1 MVRNPYLH
9 NGYTNIPMTNIRP
22 YTTYTESSR
31 KDSGMIMASSKN
43 QHHETKP
50 QCSKRPR
57 SRRAWESDR
66 RSSFS
71 LLRNCLFV
79 VVFVSSA
86 PEKIS
91 TNGYTSNRFGARTA
105 KTTRARR
112 TQLFDS
118 QFPSPETSDDN
129 GFPSMMDE
137 LSKVAT
143 AEGMYGTNIT
153 SVSSTQNVI
162 SNGPGFVPTNG
173 ISEKINGYDYNN
185 NNYLESLEQE
195 PPTTTAQ
202 ERKDEEQRIAQ
213 QTAPEIN
220 NWTSIMKR
228 GLFFQKKKKPETVD
242 KVYKDLRDM
251 SPYDCEQVD
260 IYWDRLL
267 PAVSYLGTERVVKIY
282 DALRVAYR
290 AHRGQARKSGEP
302 FIIHPVEVAL
312 LLAGL
317 KMDKATV
324 MAGLL
329 HDTVEDTDLTFEL
342 VEEMFGKSVRLI
354 VEGETKVSKLP
365 KLAIPDYADEQA
377 ENLRQMFVAM
387 TGEWGWV
394 YPGFKKCRSLLFLVT
409 NVLFL
414 YVLFTHFVCSLSLFR
429 KDDYRIIIV
438 KLADRLHNMRTLQH
452 MKPEKQIKIS
462 RETLDIFAP
471 LAHRMGIWQFKAELE
486 DTAFMYLYPQ
496 ESKRL
501 NRRLRL
507 QQTKYEDTLEKS
519 RQILKDRLN
528 SDPTLRGQAATV
540 EVSGRMKEIYSLWH
554 KMETKGERN
563 LDHIVDVVA
572 LRVVITPKTNP
583 EDDENDSDRG
593 VWLCYH
599 VLGLVQHL
607 DGFQPV
613 PTRVKDYIS
622 FPKPN
627 GYQSLHTALIL
638 NGQKIE
644 VQIRTNMMHQVAEY
658 GMASHWAYTD
668 GKRRTNGNNDIYNT
682 PWLSS
687 IKEWQNEKL
696 NARDFVDSVRNELLG
711 KRVFVFLRNGKILNL
726 ARGATAIDAAFQIH
740 TEVGLNM
747 HGVEINGKPVSIS
760 YELQNGD
767 VVSILTGEGKPSTD
781 WMRFAKSRSA
791 RSKLRSYFRLKQ
803 KQSLWEAGKILLMD
817 YLWMH
822 GPLIEKS
829 SYIEE
834 EFSVPKTVEE
844 LALWLPGN
852 SQFDDIDDLLVKLGK
867 QHNRALLHS
876 FASKL
881 FKVPQ
886 KLLINAEKNRASLIP
901 KSVLDAVHER
911 RKKAKDAAA
920 AIASAQSVV
929 STPPETT
936 PDTQIPTSDW
946 EQPTNGEEVPPVENV
961 MPIIGGDDSVEY
973 ADPEHL
979 CTECL
984 PVLGDE
990 IVGTIPLDDAMEA
1003 TPTVHRIGCPIAQ
1016 RAINQQQ
1023 SDSSAFQDPD
1033 VAEMPVKLQW
1043 STYPGATDDQ
1053 EHFFPCEIVVHC
1065 QDRKLLLA
1073 DCSETVSELSEIIK
1087 TGSLTTNE
1095 HATLNFL
1102 VKLRCLDDL
1111 QKVMNSL
1118 RQIPSVMAVER
1129 RVRTLFCFFA
1139 RFDFGIVYCCRLF
1152 SNHLFHFCCFYS
1164 LVPNCFFHRT
1174 NN

>member
-1 MVRNPYLH
+1 MTPLRSCTDCKELSREDILAIMPASKRNNH
-9 NGYTNIPMTNIRP
+9 
-22 YTTYTESSR
+22 TTKTLC
-31 KDSGMIMASSKN
+31 A
-43 QHHETKP
+43 
-50 QCSKRPR
+50 KRPR
-57 SRRAWESDR
+57 SHIGECDR
-66 RSSFS
+66 RSPFR
-71 LLRNCLFV
+71 LLRYCIV
-79 VVFVSSA
+79 VAAVVSSA
-86 PEKIS
+86 PEKTF
-91 TNGYTSNRFGARTA
+91 TNGYTSSHFGRRHAI
-105 KTTRARR
+105 TTRTR
-112 TQLFDS
+112 TRLFDS
-118 QFPSPETSDDN
+118 QFSSPEMTPDNSSN

-137 LSKVAT
+137 LTNLAT
-143 AEGMYGTNIT
+143 AEGIFETNGT

-173 ISEKINGYDYNN
+173 ISEKINGYDYGNNNN

-195 PPTTTAQ
+195 APSAQ
-202 ERKDEEQRIAQ
+202 DSNELQDGEKSIA

-242 KVYKDLRDM
+242 KIYKDLQDM

-317 KMDKATV
+317 KMDEATV

-342 VEEMFGKSVRLI
+342 LEGMFGKSVRLI

-387 TGEWGWV
+387 TGKCSWQF
-394 YPGFKKCRSLLFLVT
+394 GFIYC
-409 NVLFL
+409 
-414 YVLFTHFVCSLSLFR
+414 CSLSCFSSLHIFLFLLIST
-429 KDDYRIIIV
+429 DDYRIIIV

-471 LAHRMGIWQFKAELE
+471 LAHRMGIWQFKSELE

-501 NRRLRL
+501 SRRLRL
-507 QQTKYEDTLEKS
+507 HQTKFEDTLEKS
-519 RQILKDRLN
+519 RKILKDRLN
-528 SDPTLRGQAATV
+528 SDPTLRDQAATV

-554 KMETKGERN
+554 KMEMKGERN

-572 LRVVITPKTNP
+572 LRVIITPKTNP

-644 VQIRTNMMHQVAEY
+644 VQIRTQMMHQVAEY

-668 GKRRTNGNNDIYNT
+668 GKRRSSGNEDIYNT

-781 WMRFAKSRSA
+781 WMRYAKSRSA

-803 KQSLWEAGKILLMD
+803 K
-817 YLWMH
+817 
-822 GPLIEKS
+822 
-829 SYIEE
+829 
-834 EFSVPKTVEE
+834 
-844 LALWLPGN
+844 
-852 SQFDDIDDLLVKLGK
+852 
-867 QHNRALLHS
+867 
-876 FASKL
+876 
-881 FKVPQ
+881 
-886 KLLINAEKNRASLIP
+886 
-901 KSVLDAVHER
+901 ER
-911 RKKAKDAAA
+911 
-920 AIASAQSVV
+920 
-929 STPPETT
+929 
-936 PDTQIPTSDW
+936 
-946 EQPTNGEEVPPVENV
+946 
-961 MPIIGGDDSVEY
+961 
-973 ADPEHL
+973 
-979 CTECL
+979 
-984 PVLGDE
+984 
-990 IVGTIPLDDAMEA
+990 
-1003 TPTVHRIGCPIAQ
+1003 
-1016 RAINQQQ
+1016 
-1023 SDSSAFQDPD
+1023 
-1033 VAEMPVKLQW
+1033 
-1043 STYPGATDDQ
+1043 
-1053 EHFFPCEIVVHC
+1053 
-1065 QDRKLLLA
+1065 
-1073 DCSETVSELSEIIK
+1073 
-1087 TGSLTTNE
+1087 
-1095 HATLNFL
+1095 
-1102 VKLRCLDDL
+1102 
-1111 QKVMNSL
+1111 
-1118 RQIPSVMAVER
+1118 
-1129 RVRTLFCFFA
+1129 
-1139 RFDFGIVYCCRLF
+1139 
-1152 SNHLFHFCCFYS
+1152 
-1164 LVPNCFFHRT
+1164 
-1174 NN
+1174 

>member
-1 MVRNPYLH
+1 
-9 NGYTNIPMTNIRP
+9 MTALRSCTDCKETREDLNAVMTAAKHQNH
-22 YTTYTESSR
+22 TTKTLC
-31 KDSGMIMASSKN
+31 A
-43 QHHETKP
+43 
-50 QCSKRPR
+50 KRPR
-57 SRRAWESDR
+57 SHSGEHDR
-66 RSSFS
+66 RSSFP
-71 LLRNCLFV
+71 LLRYCIFV
-79 VVFVSSA
+79 VVFCSST
-86 PEKIS
+86 PETS
-91 TNGYTSNRFGARTA
+91 YGYTSHHFGRRHAI
-105 KTTRARR
+105 TTRTRSR
-112 TQLFDS
+112 LFDS
-118 QFPSPETSDDN
+118 QFPETPDNSSN

-143 AEGMYGTNIT
+143 AEGMYETNGT
-153 SVSSTQNVI
+153 SVSSQNVI

-173 ISEKINGYDYNN
+173 ISEKINGYDYGNN
-185 NNYLESLEQE
+185 HYLDSLEQ
-195 PPTTTAQ
+195 PSQ
-202 ERKDEEQRIAQ
+202 EVQSTSSDEEERRAQ
-213 QTAPEIN
+213 TVPEIN
-220 NWTSIMKR
+220 NWTSIMKQ

-317 KMDKATV
+317 KMDEATV

-342 VEEMFGKSVRLI
+342 LEGMFGKSVRLI

-387 TGEWGWV
+387 T
-394 YPGFKKCRSLLFLVT
+394 
-409 NVLFL
+409 
-414 YVLFTHFVCSLSLFR
+414 
-429 KDDYRIIIV
+429 DDYRIIIV

-471 LAHRMGIWQFKAELE
+471 LAHRMGIWQFKSELE

-501 NRRLRL
+501 SRRLRL
-507 QQTKYEDTLEKS
+507 HQTKFEDTLEKS
-519 RQILKDRLN
+519 RKILKDRLN
-528 SDPTLRGQAATV
+528 SDPTLRDQAATV
-540 EVSGRMKEIYSLWH
+540 KVSGRMKEIYSLWH

-572 LRVVITPKTNP
+572 LRVIITPKTNP
-583 EDDENDSDRG
+583 EDDENNSDRG

-668 GKRRTNGNNDIYNT
+668 EKRRTNSNEDIYNT

-767 VVSILTGEGKPSTD
+767 VVSILTGEGKPSID
-781 WMRFAKSRSA
+781 WMKYAKSRSA

-803 KQSLWEAGKILLMD
+803 KESLWEAGKILLMD

-822 GPLIEKS
+822 GPLIEKN

-834 EFSVPKTVEE
+834 EFAIPSTVDE
-844 LALWLPGN
+844 LATLLPGKT
-852 SQFDDIDDLLVKLGK
+852 QFDDVDDLLIKLGK
-867 QHNRALLHS
+867 QHDRALLHS
-876 FASKL
+876 FVSKL

-886 KLLINAEKNRASLIP
+886 KVLISADENRASMIP
-901 KSVLDAVHER
+901 KSVLDAVYER

-920 AIASAQSVV
+920 AIASASIIAPQPVPEPQIQV
-929 STPPETT
+929 SGWQK
-936 PDTQIPTSDW
+936 PDDD
-946 EQPTNGEEVPPVENV
+946 EEEFGLESTLTIN
-961 MPIIGGDDSVEY
+961 GGDESAEY

-984 PVLGDE
+984 PVYGDE
-990 IVGTIPLDDAMEA
+990 IVGTVPFDDTMEA
-1003 TPTVHRIGCPIAQ
+1003 TPTVHRICCPIAQ
-1016 RAINQQQ
+1016 KAINRQLAENQNSAADFSSNGSICQ
-1023 SDSSAFQDPD
+1023 KQVDSGHQESDII
-1033 VAEMPVKLQW
+1033 ETPVKLQW
-1043 STYPGATDDQ
+1043 GAYTEAGDEQ
-1053 EHFFPCEIVVHC
+1053 EHLFPCEIVVHC

-1073 DCSETVSELSEIIK
+1073 DCSEAVSELSEIIK

-1111 QKVMNSL
+1111 QKLMNSL

-1129 RVRTLFCFFA
+1129 RVS
-1139 RFDFGIVYCCRLF
+1139 F
-1152 SNHLFHFCCFYS
+1152 S
-1164 LVPNCFFHRT
+1164 VT
-1174 NN
+1174 Q